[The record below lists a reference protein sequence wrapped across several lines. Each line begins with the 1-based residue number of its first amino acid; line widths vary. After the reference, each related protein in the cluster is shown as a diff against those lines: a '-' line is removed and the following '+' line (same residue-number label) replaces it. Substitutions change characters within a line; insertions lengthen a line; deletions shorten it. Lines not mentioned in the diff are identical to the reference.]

1 MFESKQQRN
10 GRGILRSET
19 YLDTGFQPEKPVGR
33 RSEIDRI
40 VEAVEPVTRRQSPE
54 NLLVYGPAGIG
65 KTTCVR
71 HVFDRME
78 EETTSKAVY
87 INCWQYNTRPSLLTE
102 LLIQLGY
109 PAPRK
114 GKPVDELLSKIRE
127 WLNKNRGVAV
137 ALDEFDQLEDCTEV
151 IYDLQMLNE
160 DSENQL
166 GVVMVS
172 NQHPTT
178 IELDP
183 RSRSRLNCQTL
194 QFNSYNTAQLEQIL
208 NKRVE
213 QAFRPGTVPDE
224 VIEAIAKEVATESGD
239 CRQALETL
247 LRVGKKADRADNQL
261 LSTRW
266 NSQCESRLYVCSV
279 LKWDLYYMTPRYHL
293 WRISTSS
300 WMSCDI
306 KETNWRSGGMKT
318 EGISIM
324 RNSRSCLTGL

>member
-1 MFESKQQRN
+1 MFDSKQQD

-40 VEAVEPVTRRQSPE
+40 VEAVKPVTRRQSPE

-114 GKPVDELLSKIRE
+114 GKPVDELLGKVRE

-137 ALDEFDQLEDCTEV
+137 ALDEFDQLEDRTEV

-183 RSRSRLNCQTL
+183 RSRSRLNCQKL
-194 QFNSYNTAQLEQIL
+194 EFNSYNTAQLEQIL
-208 NKRVE
+208 DKRVE
-213 QAFRPGTVPDE
+213 QAFRPGSVPDRT
-224 VIEAIAKEVATESGD
+224 IAKIAEQVAENSGD
-239 CRQALETL
+239 CRQALSSL
-247 LRVGKKADRADNQL
+247 LQAARKAEQKG
-261 LSTRW
+261 LSEV
-266 NSQCESRLYVCSV
+266 SEESI
-279 LKWDLYYMTPRYHL
+279 P
-293 WRISTSS
+293 
-300 WMSCDI
+300 
-306 KETNWRSGGMKT
+306 
-318 EGISIM
+318 
-324 RNSRSCLTGL
+324 

>member
-1 MFESKQQRN
+1 MYFCLMFDSKQQD
-10 GRGILRSET
+10 GRGILRSES

-40 VEAVEPVTRRQSPE
+40 VEAVKPVTRRRSPE

-78 EETTSKAVY
+78 EETTSKAVF

-137 ALDEFDQLEDCTEV
+137 ALDEFDRLEDRTEI

-160 DSENQL
+160 ESENQL
-166 GVVMVS
+166 GIVMVS

-194 QFNSYNTAQLEQIL
+194 EFNSYSAAQLEQIL
-208 NKRVE
+208 DKRVE
-213 QAFRPGTVPDE
+213 QAFRPGSVSNE
-224 VIEAIAKEVATESGD
+224 VIEEIAGQVAAKSGD
-239 CRQALETL
+239 CRVALEKL
-247 LRVGKKADRADNQL
+247 LRAGRKADREGKKS
-261 LSTRW
+261 LS
-266 NSQCESRLYVCSV
+266 
-279 LKWDLYYMTPRYHL
+279 K
-293 WRISTSS
+293 
-300 WMSCDI
+300 
-306 KETNWRSGGMKT
+306 
-318 EGISIM
+318 ISIE
-324 RNSRSCLTGL
+324 